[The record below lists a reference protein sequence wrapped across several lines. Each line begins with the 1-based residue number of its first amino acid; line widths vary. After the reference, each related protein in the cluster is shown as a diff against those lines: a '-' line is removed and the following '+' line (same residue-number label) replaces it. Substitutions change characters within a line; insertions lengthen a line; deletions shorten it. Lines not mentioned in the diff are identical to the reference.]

1 VTDAIYLVCAVLGAV
16 TSCVMAHLAWQAE
29 QRRREEQRRRQIQ
42 EQWYTQTLKPPGS
55 SNGAR
60 LPTVKRPRKIN
71 MLWGLTAITAVI
83 AVGAFFGWRANQ
95 PGRVEISATKAWTD
109 TRVDCKAGDVL
120 DITATGTI
128 YHKLGGKGVGPDG
141 NPDPKAR
148 RSNIKG
154 FPDGG
159 HAGLIGSIDR
169 RQPYFVMGKR
179 TVYTCGDGGRLFL
192 GINDRGLDNNSGK
205 FVAEIKKRTT
215 AA

>member
-1 VTDAIYLVCAVLGAV
+1 VTDAIFLVSAVLGAV
-16 TSCVMAHLAWQAE
+16 TGCVTAYFAWLE
-29 QRRREEQRRRQIQ
+29 KRHRDEEQRDTQI
-42 EQWYTQTLKPPGS
+42 LKWPGYS

-60 LPTVKRPRKIN
+60 LLAVKRSHKIK
-71 MLWGLTAITAVI
+71 MLWSLTAIAAAVS
-83 AVGAFFGWRANQ
+83 VGAFFGWRANQ

-109 TRVDCKAGDVL
+109 TRVDCTAGDVL

-128 YHKLGGKGVGPDG
+128 YHKLRGQGVSPDG

-148 RSNIKG
+148 GANVKG
-154 FPDGG
+154 LPDAN
-159 HAGLIGSIDR
+159 HAGLIGRIDR
-169 RQPYFVMGKR
+169 RQPYFIVGKR
-179 TVYTCGDGGRLFL
+179 TAYTCGDGGRLFL